1 MPVNRYARQ
10 YDSIRS
16 YPYVVTYHD
25 RSCADALLVNSSVRI
40 SKVMI
45 QCRRRYALRQ
55 VYVIANAYGAN
66 HCTVDAN
73 ARIVTNG
80 HVAHRIIN
88 TAI

>member
-1 MPVNRYARQ
+1 MPPNSNARQ

-25 RSCADALLVNSSVRI
+25 RFGADALFVNPSVRI
-40 SKVMI
+40 SKVVI
-45 QCRRRYALRQ
+45 QCRHRDALRQ
-55 VYVIANAYGAN
+55 VYVMANAYGTN

-80 HVAHRIIN
+80 HVSHSIIN